1 MSDASAVSSSG
12 GGKIHRDFWR
22 IHLPMYLFVGAQV
35 VFLIQAQNPLWWQF
49 FVSINM
55 TIIAIINY
63 SYYGPKKAERE
74 AERKRVQEEA
84 ERKRVQEEAEKKRV
98 QAQASK
104 SSGSKVGKKKV
115 FALIA
120 LAFTVWVSIV
130 LYAGVGKIA
139 AVIKDAESEWI
150 PLVTVTYVIGITGY
164 ASGWTIIL
172 RLMGLTLS
180 VKDQIKIVYSSV
192 FFNEVTPTAGYGG
205 EAARAYFT
213 IKKFGLPAGTATASI
228 VFHRAIASVKQGIF
242 TLPMGT
248 YLMLNYNVPPVIMAA
263 LIIALATNLGGWGV
277 TFYLGWNLQ
286 RAERIVGKFL
296 GLITRIKKVSPD
308 TKDSILHTVGQYNA
322 ALKMILKRKDLLVY
336 TMFTMCFVW
345 AMYGTLATYSFR
357 AMGVHVDTME
367 KLFMIFCLYAIIMQ
381 IPTFLPEFV
390 RSKEAILLLFF
401 SMTMPAFTGKASTA
415 LYLGVIGLMSLSNLL
430 AFIIIGGITTI
441 MLGFKRSQL
450 QEFAEVAEA
459 KS

>member
-1 MSDASAVSSSG
+1 M
-12 GGKIHRDFWR
+12 HRDFWR
-22 IHLPMYLFVGAQV
+22 LHLPLYLFVGAQI
-35 VFLIQAQNPLWWQF
+35 VFLIQAANPLWWQF

-55 TIIAIINY
+55 TILAIVNY
-63 SYYGPKKAERE
+63 SYYGPNKAALE
-74 AERKRVQEEA
+74 AERKRVQGEA
-84 ERKRVQEEAEKKRV
+84 ERKRVQAVAERKGVPAEAG
-98 QAQASK
+98 K

-115 FALIA
+115 LALVL
-120 LAFTVWVSIV
+120 LAFTIWVSII
-130 LYAGVGKIA
+130 LYAGVEKILT
-139 AVIKDAESEWI
+139 VLKDAEVVWI

-164 ASGWTIIL
+164 ASGWTIVL

-213 IKKFGLPAGTATASI
+213 IKKFGLEPGAATASI

-242 TLPMGT
+242 TLFMGT
-248 YLMLNYNVPPVIMAA
+248 YLMLNYHVPAVIMAA
-263 LIIALATNLGGWGV
+263 LIIALFTNLGGWGV
-277 TFYLGWNLQ
+277 IFFLGWNLK
-286 RAERIVGKFL
+286 RAESVVGKVL
-296 GLITRIKKVSPD
+296 GLVTRIKKVSLN
-308 TKDSILHTVGQYNA
+308 TKDSILHTVGQYNS
-322 ALKMILKRKDLLVY
+322 ALKMIMKRKDLLVY
-336 TMFTMCFVW
+336 IMFTMAFVW

-390 RSKEAILLLFF
+390 RSKEAILILFF

-415 LYLGVIGLMSLSNLL
+415 LYVGVIALMSLSNLL
-430 AFIIIGGITTI
+430 AFIILGGITTI
-441 MLGFKRSQL
+441 MLGFKKSQL
-450 QEFAEVAEA
+450 KEFAETQEELA
-459 KS
+459 KM